1 MKNITY
7 THEPIIRDKHIIT
20 PPIYVGER
28 FDLPRVGELVK
39 ATCTSTGSV
48 MIGEV
53 LEVSASNRTYVV
65 KLQRPPKGMRVS

>member
-7 THEPIIRDKHIIT
+7 THDPIIRDKHIIT
-20 PPIYVGER
+20 PPIYVSER

-39 ATCTSTGSV
+39 ATCSSTGSV

-53 LEVSASNRTYVV
+53 LEVSAASRTYAV